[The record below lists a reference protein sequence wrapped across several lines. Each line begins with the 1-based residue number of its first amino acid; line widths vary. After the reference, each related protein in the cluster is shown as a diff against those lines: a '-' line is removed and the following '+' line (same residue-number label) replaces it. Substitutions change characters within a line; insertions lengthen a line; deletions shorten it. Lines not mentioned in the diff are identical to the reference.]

1 MFYISAENVLIW
13 EKPVFI
19 WVHILKVKDRSEI
32 TVNITQRSLLF
43 LIIDNKFIRIK
54 VVTVGNE
61 NTDYEKHSDL
71 LYQQSLFI
79 WCLPKFNVCPDSS
92 VNHGFIY
99 SDTGPS

>member
-43 LIIDNKFIRIK
+43 LIIDNYF
-54 VVTVGNE
+54 VN
-61 NTDYEKHSDL
+61 L
-71 LYQQSLFI
+71 LS
-79 WCLPKFNVCPDSS
+79 K
-92 VNHGFIY
+92 
-99 SDTGPS
+99 